1 MIETEG
7 TDYLPSEGREES
19 EHALNLKFTIGYSSN
34 MIGAVHNL
42 TFENKKVFLNYN
54 KLPLFILSYLGNIFS
69 ICTYRCN
76 L

>member
-19 EHALNLKFTIGYSSN
+19 EHALNLKFTIGYSSH

-42 TFENKKVFLNYN
+42 TFDNKKVFLNYN
-54 KLPLFILSYLGNIFS
+54 KLS
-69 ICTYRCN
+69 
-76 L
+76 